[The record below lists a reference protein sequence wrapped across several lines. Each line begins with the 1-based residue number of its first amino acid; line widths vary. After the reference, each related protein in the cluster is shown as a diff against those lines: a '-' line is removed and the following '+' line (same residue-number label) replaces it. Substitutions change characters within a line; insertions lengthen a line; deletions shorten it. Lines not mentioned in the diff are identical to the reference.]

1 MHTHTYATKHT
12 YMQIDFPDALDGKES
27 ACNAGDPGSI
37 PGLGRYPGERN
48 GYSLYNPLYIYT
60 HTHTYTKFQ
69 LLVICKIHLTM
80 LREKTRLSVAESD
93 F

>member
-1 MHTHTYATKHT
+1 MAQQVKNLPAVQETQVLSLDWEDTLEKEMATHYITRYIYIHTHTH
-12 YMQIDFPDALDGKES
+12 
-27 ACNAGDPGSI
+27 
-37 PGLGRYPGERN
+37 
-48 GYSLYNPLYIYT
+48 
-60 HTHTYTKFQ
+60 TKFQ

>member
-1 MHTHTYATKHT
+1 MAQQVKNPPAVQETQVLSLDWEDTLEKEMATHYIT
-12 YMQIDFPDALDGKES
+12 
-27 ACNAGDPGSI
+27 
-37 PGLGRYPGERN
+37 R
-48 GYSLYNPLYIYT
+48 YIYIYVY
-60 HTHTYTKFQ
+60 THTYTKFQ

>member
-1 MHTHTYATKHT
+1 MKNRPAVQETQVLSLDWEDTLEKEMATHYITH
-12 YMQIDFPDALDGKES
+12 
-27 ACNAGDPGSI
+27 
-37 PGLGRYPGERN
+37 
-48 GYSLYNPLYIYT
+48 YIYI